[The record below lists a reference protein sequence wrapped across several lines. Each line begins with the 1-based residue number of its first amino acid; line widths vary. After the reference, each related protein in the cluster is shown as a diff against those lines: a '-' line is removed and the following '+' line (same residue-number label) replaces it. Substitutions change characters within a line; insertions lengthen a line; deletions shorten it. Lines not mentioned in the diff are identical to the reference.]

1 MITAKALVY
10 ENPGQPVFKEVR
22 TEGPE
27 EGCVGIKII
36 ASSLCNTS
44 EIRSFK
50 GGYKAGYGV
59 TYPMKT
65 GEPGHEAVGRIV
77 EIGHDVVDFDYGDIV
92 VMTGHGGEP
101 CHRSYVNR
109 KTDDI
114 AVIRPEE
121 RDVREA
127 AILEMY
133 GCAYHCALTPLS
145 SDDYKGKR
153 VIVIG
158 MGAMGLCTVQIL
170 KNMEAY
176 EITAMDLSDERL
188 EIAVKSGADRT
199 VHPSEINIS
208 EQYDI
213 IIECSGSVTGQEL
226 ACSLA
231 PKVLIFSSYNTKQIT
246 IRQNLWFDAHTT
258 IYNPGIVTSE
268 NFKKVADIYN
278 KELINPS
285 LLVQKRIHPD
295 KNEYLETIDEIKSGK
310 IVKAI
315 MEW

>member
-1 MITAKALVY
+1 MITAKALAY
-10 ENPGQPVFKEVR
+10 ENPGQPAFKEVKM
-22 TEGPE
+22 EGPIA
-27 EGCVGIKII
+27 GCVGIKII

-44 EIRSFK
+44 ELRSFK
-50 GGYKAGYGV
+50 GGYKTGYGA
-59 TYPMKT
+59 TYPMRT

-77 EIGHDVVDFDYGDIV
+77 ETGQDVTDFNIGDIV

-114 AVIRPEE
+114 AAIRPGG

-145 SDDYKGKR
+145 FNDYSGKR
-153 VIVIG
+153 ILVLG

-170 KNMEAY
+170 KNMKKV
-176 EITAMDLSDERL
+176 EITAADLSDERL
-188 EIAVKSGADRT
+188 EIAVESGADRT
-199 VHPSEINIS
+199 VQPSEIDKN
-208 EQYDI
+208 EKYDI
-213 IIECSGSVTGQEL
+213 IIECSGSVLGQEL

-231 PKVLIFSSYNTKQIT
+231 PKVLIFSSYNTKEIT
-246 IRQNLWFDAHTT
+246 IRQNLWFDTHTT

-268 NFKKVADIYN
+268 NFKKVANLYN
-278 KELINPS
+278 KKLIIPS
-285 LLVQKRIHPD
+285 LLVQKRIRPN
-295 KNEYLETIDEIKSGK
+295 KKEYLETIDEIKSGK